1 MARDYAAEYAR
12 RIAAGRVIRSGPA
25 KGRTVAEAGR
35 QVARGHREA
44 PPVLKLPAI
53 PRLGRRATPEQVAAR
68 QVQIV
73 RRRQVRHI
81 EAIRRQTLTGEHAV
95 YGSRTRETQPGAVTD
110 FLWRHY
116 PATGAGVRRLERDIA
131 KLPAETLVQLVAFG
145 DLLEGYSTEW
155 RGTRDQ
161 WRTIGT
167 GQAGGPVA
175 GVGGAVIHDE
185 WDAQVLAHGDPRYP
199 AYPGPFELVRIYEL
213 RIYLDA

>member
-25 KGRTVAEAGR
+25 KGRSVAEAGR
-35 QVARGHREA
+35 QVARGHRIVA
-44 PPVLKLPAI
+44 PIPHLPALG
-53 PRLGRRATPEQVAAR
+53 RLGRRATPAEIEARAA
-68 QVQIV
+68 QLI

-81 EAIRRQTLTGEHAV
+81 EAIRRQVETGEHAV

-116 PATGAGVRRLERDIA
+116 PGTTAGMRRMERDIA
-131 KLPAETLVQLVAFG
+131 KLPSETIVQVVAFG
-145 DLLEGYSTEW
+145 DLTEGYGSDW

-167 GQAGGPVA
+167 GMAEGPAA
-175 GVGGAVIHDE
+175 GVGGAVIYPK
-185 WDAQVLAHGDPRYP
+185 WDTHALAYGGPRTP
-199 AYPGPFELVRIYEL
+199 AYSGPFETVRIFEL
-213 RIYLDA
+213 RIYA

>member
-44 PPVLKLPAI
+44 PPIPRLPAL

-68 QVQIV
+68 QAQII

-131 KLPAETLVQLVAFG
+131 KLPPETLVQLVAFG
-145 DLLEGYSTEW
+145 DLLEGYSTDW

-175 GVGGAVIHDE
+175 GVGGAVIY
-185 WDAQVLAHGDPRYP
+185 DAWAPRQLSAGSP
-199 AYPGPFELVRIYEL
+199 GSPGPFESVAIYEL
-213 RIYLDA
+213 RIYVDA